1 MSFRNVNV
9 DWSDL
14 NEFAQGLFLMI
25 TLEKGEQEIHLGKL
39 LLAIPKMRVELKI
52 HLYLQH
58 LILVEELRE
67 DRFMA
72 LFSEGDILILL

>member
-1 MSFRNVNV
+1 
-9 DWSDL
+9 
-14 NEFAQGLFLMI
+14 MI
-25 TLEKGEQEIHLGKL
+25 TLEKEEQEIHLGKL
-39 LLAIPKMRVELKI
+39 LLAIPKNEVELKI

-58 LILVEELRE
+58 LILVEELRK